1 MNIIQKALKRK
12 QMVFPEAPM
21 LDGFPMFGFGSV
33 SSGVSITSR
42 TTLQHHAVYTCV
54 RTLTSDIAKIPVRL
68 EKYVDGGWQPD
79 RTHRLTN
86 LLKSPND
93 RLVAFEFIE
102 QIIQNVLTNG
112 DSYVVVI
119 RDKSGNPFK
128 MIPIKSFSTSVVED
142 YKDGELYYHV
152 TDNQLIPFKTSISTE
167 NGATRTIFHSDM
179 IRTRNLSFDGGI
191 NGVSLIQIASE
202 AFGLALA
209 TQQAAARAMNNG
221 SHINGYFKNNGARGR
236 EGTEQD
242 QEALSRSIQG
252 IINSGKTAIING
264 LDYVPIPN
272 NVADLQLIEAR
283 REVTQEIARMYRVP
297 LYKLGLGDTEKA
309 ANIAEQEQSYITNTL
324 IQYTKPLEQ
333 HMDRVLL
340 NDAEKQFYR
349 IKFDFSKQA
358 EPSEAIRGAYYR
370 DGISFGWLTQNEVR
384 EREDLAPKEGGDIL
398 HMPLNTGVAG
408 DNNATDLGEMDEDKS

>member
-1 MNIIQKALKRK
+1 MNIIQKAFRK
-12 QMVFPEAPM
+12 KQVIFPEAPVIG
-21 LDGFPMFGFGSV
+21 GFPMTGFGSV
-33 SSGVSITSR
+33 SSGVSVTSR

-54 RTLTSDIAKIPVRL
+54 RTITSDIAKIPYKL
-68 EKYVDGGWQPD
+68 EKFVDGGWQVD
-79 RTHRLTN
+79 NTHRLN
-86 LLKSPND
+86 NVLKAPND
-93 RLVAFEFIE
+93 RMVPFEFIE
-102 QIIQNVLTNG
+102 QIIQGVLTSG
-112 DSYVVVI
+112 DAFVVVI
-119 RDKSGNPFK
+119 RDKSGNPLK
-128 MIPIKSFSTSVVED
+128 LIPIKPFSSSVVED
-142 YKDGELYYHV
+142 YKDGELFYHV
-152 TDNQLIPFKTSISTE
+152 TDRQLIPYKTSISTE
-167 NGATRTIFHSDM
+167 TGETRIIAHNDI
-179 IRTRNLSFDGGI
+179 IRTRNMSFDGGI
-191 NGVSLIQIASE
+191 TGISLIQIASE

-242 QEALSRSIQG
+242 QEALSRLIQG
-252 IINSGKTAIING
+252 IVNSGKTAIVNG
-264 LDYVPIPN
+264 LDYVPIPTN
-272 NVADLQLIEAR
+272 LSDLQLIEAR

-324 IQYTKPLEQ
+324 IQYTRPLEQ

-358 EPSEAIRGAYYR
+358 EPSEQVRGAYYR
-370 DGISFGWLTQNEVR
+370 DAISFGWMTANEVR
-384 EREDLAPKEGGDIL
+384 EREDLAPKEGGDTL